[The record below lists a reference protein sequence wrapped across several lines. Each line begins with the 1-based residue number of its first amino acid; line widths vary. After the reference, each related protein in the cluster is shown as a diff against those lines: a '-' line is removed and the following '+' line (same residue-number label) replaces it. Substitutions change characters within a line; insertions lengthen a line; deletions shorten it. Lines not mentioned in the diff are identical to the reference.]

1 MTDGI
6 TLIRQRAASMT
17 NDIKAANG
25 THRSKQD
32 NTLAP
37 ANATTLDQNGINT
50 TDAVTVED
58 EPFVV
63 VSQDEY
69 SEHASAI
76 THAKFSA
83 GGNLIAS
90 CDMDNIVRYVWM
102 IYWKLLLIGK
112 Y

>member
-17 NDIKAANG
+17 NDIKAAANG

-32 NTLAP
+32 NALAP
-37 ANATTLDQNGINT
+37 VNATTMDQNGTNA
-50 TDAVTVED
+50 TDTVPVED

-90 CDMDNIVRYVWM
+90 CDMDNIVRYV
-102 IYWKLLLIGK
+102 YIGTTCMTF